1 MEKKNIF
8 SWSLKQKC
16 KRKAKFQKVDKA
28 KGRIKDHKSAQE
40 QWKYQRRP
48 IEMIKIYYNSE
59 RGIKKKS
66 WDAKNI
72 GPKPRIL
79 VISDINFINQWDL
92 ITSLTYHWKY
102 NIFKSHKRL
111 WNIQG

>member
-1 MEKKNIF
+1 
-8 SWSLKQKC
+8 
-16 KRKAKFQKVDKA
+16 
-28 KGRIKDHKSAQE
+28 
-40 QWKYQRRP
+40 
-48 IEMIKIYYNSE
+48 MIKIYYNSE

-92 ITSLTYHWKY
+92 ITSLNIIGNTTYSNPIKDNEIY
-102 NIFKSHKRL
+102 KVSNFIL
-111 WNIQG
+111 V